1 MNLTMNQT
9 QMTID
14 SVQMMQ
20 EQYNVM
26 KEVSA
31 AQKEMFSVFYSILY
45 LIFIV
50 CKH

>member
-14 SVQMMQ
+14 SLQMMQ

-26 KEVSA
+26 KEVST
-31 AQKEMFSVFYSILY
+31 AQNEMFKVVIRNIY
-45 LIFIV
+45 
-50 CKH
+50 

>member
-1 MNLTMNQT
+1 MNQT

-14 SVQMMQ
+14 GLQMMQ

-31 AQKEMFSVFYSILY
+31 AQSEMFSVLICYSHSY
-45 LIFIV
+45 V
-50 CKH
+50 VYKD